1 MKKKPVLN
9 ALLESSCNTCF
20 MILAVLHL
28 TFCPRYSEANQ
39 ASPKRVIFYRDGVG
53 EGQIPYVKAQE
64 VDIIKQCFRE
74 NGMEPQL
81 AFVIV
86 SKRINNK

>member
-1 MKKKPVLN
+1 MHPVFHDTGSSSLKK
-9 ALLESSCNTCF
+9 
-20 MILAVLHL
+20 
-28 TFCPRYSEANQ
+28 FCLRYSEANQ